1 MVDRFSATS
10 RDTKGGRVSAFR
22 GELDLSRCDGL
33 VEQIGTSN
41 GGYRPPRNSYLTPY
55 GSGGRRL

>member
-10 RDTKGGRVSAFR
+10 RDIKGGRVSAFR

-33 VEQIGTSN
+33 VEQIGTPN
-41 GGYRPPRNSYLTPY
+41 GGETVRRGTLLTPY